1 MKIAVKKGKHRMLFR
16 RQALTDSKASFSFT
30 NRNISENFSYSQSVR
45 ISSDP
50 LQTMAAKSEF
60 AIPDLYT
67 SFPLL
72 IDHLS
77 TETSWKQYLT
87 VQECLPFLSA
97 QEDGFEYN
105 EHGIPTLD
113 RERHIAFLHK
123 SLKKLP
129 AAFVTA
135 DASRPWIF
143 YWCLNGLVTMGEDV
157 SQYREPLMATIRS
170 IQNVTGGFGGGF
182 GQLSHLAPTYAI
194 ILALAIVGGP
204 DSFDIID
211 RRAMWKWL
219 GSLKQ
224 PDGGF
229 QMAIDGEEDVRGAYC
244 AVVIISLLNLPLE
257 LSQDSPSW
265 SHKQNSLLTGLPE
278 WISRCQTFEGGI
290 SARPDGEAHGAY
302 TFCALACLCILGEPH
317 RIIPQL
323 IASHQSEYYPE
334 NRYLNVNLLISWLST
349 RQYAP
354 EGGFSGRTN
363 KLVDGCYSHWVGGC
377 WPLMEACLDGKSTS
391 ASDSSS
397 RPEDS
402 TSNSS
407 AGILYDREG
416 LIRYILCCCQDMSK
430 RGGLRDKPSQSD
442 TYHTCYVL
450 AGLSSAQN
458 KWYFKN
464 SPSPNMINSLLHA
477 AFSWRTEA
485 RLCNKQLYDDTDRL
499 NSLHPLFVIP
509 EDAVQKIYI
518 YFTSKISF

>member
-1 MKIAVKKGKHRMLFR
+1 MLFR
-16 RQALTDSKASFSFT
+16 RQALTVSKASFSSP
-30 NRNISENFSYSQSVR
+30 NKNISENLSYSQSAS
-45 ISSDP
+45 ISGDS
-50 LQTMAAKSEF
+50 LQTMSAKYEYD
-60 AIPDLYT
+60 IPDLFT

-72 IDHLS
+72 VDHLS
-77 TETSWKQYLT
+77 TETSWKQYQT

-97 QEDGFEYN
+97 QEDGVKYN

-170 IQNVTGGFGGGF
+170 IQNTTGGFGGGY
-182 GQLSHLAPTYAI
+182 GQISHLAPTYAF

-204 DSFDIID
+204 DSFDLID

-229 QMAIDGEEDVRGAYC
+229 QMAVDGEEDVRGAYC

-257 LSQDSPSW
+257 LSRDSPSW
-265 SHKQNSLLTGLPE
+265 SHEQNSLITGLPE
-278 WISRCQTFEGGI
+278 WISQCQTFEGGI
-290 SARPDGEAHGAY
+290 SARPDAEAHGAY

-317 RIIPQL
+317 RIIPQYLNINPL
-323 IASHQSEYYPE
+323 IA
-334 NRYLNVNLLISWLST
+334 WLSA

-377 WPLMEACLDGKSTS
+377 WPLIEACLDGKSTS
-391 ASDSSS
+391 TPDFSSGL
-397 RPEDS
+397 ENQ
-402 TSNSS
+402 TFNSS
-407 AGILYDREG
+407 VEILYDREG

-430 RGGLRDKPSQSD
+430 RGGLRDKPSHRSD

-458 KWYFKN
+458 KWYFKKSSKSN
-464 SPSPNMINSLLHA
+464 VVKSLLNS
-477 AFSWRTEA
+477 AFCWSTEA
-485 RLCNKQLYDDTDRL
+485 RLCNKQLYGEVDRL

-509 EDAVQKIYI
+509 EDAVQKIYLH
-518 YFTSKISF
+518 FTSKISF